1 MILFIKLAWRNILRN
16 KRRTIIAGTAI
27 GLGLASMIF
36 VDAFIIG
43 FKRNLIQSVTSSF
56 LGDGQIHRKG
66 YRVSQ
71 EVELTIKNIDTIVS
85 NLEKEE
91 IVKNFTLR
99 VMAFGMITSPA
110 DVNSVNVVGINPETE
125 KTISQIDDAI
135 EEGNFFEENNERDII
150 IGRKL
155 AEILEVE
162 LGDRVVLTVA
172 QAETGDLAQE
182 MFRISGIYFFN
193 IPEMDRAMAFI
204 QLPRAQKMLNIGEN
218 VHEIALKFKDTN
230 VGMNRDHQFFEKYST
245 GNNEAVGWVE
255 IMPQLES
262 AIKLSDIS
270 IYITAL
276 ILFGVIAL
284 GIVNTLFMSLHDRM
298 FEFGVLRAIG
308 TRPLNIMRLIIFE
321 AGSLS
326 VVSIVLGNIIGF
338 LITFLFTQ
346 IGIDYTG
353 IEYVGVTFRELIYPV
368 LTIEQFIKYPFWT
381 FIFTIIVGIYPA
393 LHAARMKPAEAM
405 RKSL

>member
-36 VDAFIIG
+36 IDALMIG
-43 FKRNLIQSVTSSF
+43 FNRNLIQSVTSSF
-56 LGDGQIHRKG
+56 LGDGQIHREG
-66 YRVSQ
+66 YRESQ